1 VSDSTVRALLKDTDL
16 CAEALV
22 HFDGAGQI
30 RSIEACHRNQPET
43 GRPVPGHFIKKFSDY
58 TNMQGYKIPQ
68 QISSVILPE
77 GEYAFTDFTITSI
90 EFGISGKICRSG
102 S

>member
-1 VSDSTVRALLKDTDL
+1 LLKDTDL

-22 HFDGAGQI
+22 HFDGAGRI

-43 GRPVPGHFIKKFSDY
+43 GRPVPGHFIKKVSDY
-58 TNMQGYKIPQ
+58 TDMQGYKKTQ
-68 QISSVILPE
+68 QISSELILPD